1 MLDIHPAIDY
11 PKTHFV
17 IQRRDIAVIGRLR
30 GTIIEKQPPE
40 ILLEV
45 GGIGYEVNM
54 PMSCFYELPEV
65 GQEAVI
71 ATHYVVREDAQLLY
85 GFNKRSERDL
95 FREVIKANGVG
106 PKLGLAILSA
116 MTASQFVLS
125 VENEDITTL
134 VKIPGVGKKTAE
146 RLVVEMKDRLK
157 GWGEG
162 DLFTPALD
170 TAASNAPV
178 QDTAAAARAED
189 EAVSALIAL
198 GYKPQQASK
207 VVAQVAAPE
216 MSSETIIRE
225 ALRSMV

>member
-1 MLDIHPAIDY
+1 M
-11 PKTHFV
+11 
-17 IQRRDIAVIGRLR
+17 IGRLR
-30 GTIIEKQPPE
+30 GTVLEKQPPE
-40 ILLEV
+40 VLLEV
-45 GGIGYEVNM
+45 GGIGYEVQM

-65 GQEAVI
+65 GQEAI
-71 ATHYVVREDAQLLY
+71 IFTHFVVREDAQLLY
-85 GFNKRSERDL
+85 GFNKKSEREL

-125 VENEDITTL
+125 VEQEDITTL
-134 VKIPGVGKKTAE
+134 VNIPGVGKKTAE
-146 RLVVEMKDRLK
+146 RLLVEMKDRLK

-162 DLFTPALD
+162 DLFTPAQD
-170 TAASNAPV
+170 TAASNAPI
-178 QDTAAAARAED
+178 QNPSSQARAED
-189 EAVSALIAL
+189 EAVSALVAL

-207 VVAQVAAPE
+207 VVSQVAQPE